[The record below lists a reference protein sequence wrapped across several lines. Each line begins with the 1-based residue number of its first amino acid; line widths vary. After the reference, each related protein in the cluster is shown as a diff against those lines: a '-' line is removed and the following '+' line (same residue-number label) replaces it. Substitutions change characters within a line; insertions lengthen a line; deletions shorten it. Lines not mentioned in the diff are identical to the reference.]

1 MGRPPDP
8 LDALWAWSITSARV
22 GHRRIVVMARSPDNL
37 GVPIVSLQG
46 LRRLDD
52 RTPGG
57 TYARPQASN

>member
-1 MGRPPDP
+1 
-8 LDALWAWSITSARV
+8 
-22 GHRRIVVMARSPDNL
+22 MARSSDNL